1 MYNGMAFWSILE
13 AFVVMVE
20 CSNFF
25 SLICLTDLLGLLLH
39 QIYPNFTLFLLVCHK
54 VPFGLHYCC
63 SCKFACCETKLQLVI
78 GYADDHTLL
87 MTILHKNA
95 CTTAANNLNTDLSA
109 LSDFGHPWNILFA
122 PEKTFS
128 LFLFLV
134 IHPCFWIISVFQ
146 KSPQLKLLGLCLIL
160 YLPGRSIL
168 IVFWVAVNNVWAS
181 CSYHCQSLFDCHDV
195 FFHWIHLML
204 EYGSI
209 FNIFRCSLNRLSS
222 LQTRVENTYGFS
234 IPTLA
239 SHRNAS
245 ILDLIYMPPLKWE
258 NMG

>member
-13 AFVVMVE
+13 ALVVMVE

-39 QIYPNFTLFLLVCHK
+39 QIYPNFTLFLLVCYK

-87 MTILHKNA
+87 MTIPHKNA
-95 CTTAANNLNTDLSA
+95 STTAANNLNTDLST

-122 PEKTFS
+122 PEKNIFAVSVSSHPPLFLNNICIPEVTSVKVLGFVFDS
-128 LFLFLV
+128 LFT
-134 IHPCFWIISVFQ
+134 WQ
-146 KSPQLKLLGLCLIL
+146 KHID
-160 YLPGRSIL
+160 SIL
-168 IVFWVAVNNVWAS
+168 S
-181 CSYHCQSLFDCHDV
+181 RSKQRLGHHCRSLFDCHDV
-195 FFHWIHLML
+195 FFHWIHPML

-209 FNIFRCSLNRLSS
+209 FNIFRCSLFSPESS
-222 LQTRVENTYGFS
+222 EQLTNKSREYVWVFYPYS
-234 IPTLA
+234 
-239 SHRNAS
+239 S
-245 ILDLIYMPPLKWE
+245 
-258 NMG
+258 